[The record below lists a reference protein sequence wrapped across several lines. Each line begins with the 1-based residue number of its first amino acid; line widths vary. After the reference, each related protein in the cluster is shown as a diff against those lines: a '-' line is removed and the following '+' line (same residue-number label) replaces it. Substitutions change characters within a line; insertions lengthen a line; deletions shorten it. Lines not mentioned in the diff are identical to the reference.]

1 MNRLAELRSFDILD
15 TDPEIEMD
23 EIAEMAKAIFNTPI
37 SVVSFMDD
45 HRQWYKAKIGVKWS
59 EVPLEDT
66 FCRFTLGTPDETL
79 VILDPLSDKRVHENP
94 FVTAADGIRF
104 YVSAPIVSFQGN
116 VLGTVCAW
124 DHKKHEVK
132 DAQLEA
138 LKLLAKRV
146 AISLETRKI
155 LKDQNQKIELFGHKL
170 QKLTELSPG
179 ALFKLKTDPSA
190 KNIKLDFL
198 SSGISR
204 LIPEADREAIL
215 THPTVFLDWISPNL
229 RFSFLRQ
236 FIHSAKC
243 NSSFEMDIPVSLD
256 GKSKIWLWIKARPE
270 FEDGE
275 INYYGT
281 LQDISQKIAHI
292 NSLKKFLFDISH
304 KLRAPVAKVKGVIHL
319 IQDENSPET
328 TMEMTPIL
336 YRSIDEL
343 DQILHQLNHEYS
355 ELINFVEDDN

>member
-1 MNRLAELRSFDILD
+1 MNRLIELRSFDILD
-15 TDPEIEMD
+15 TDPEIEMN

-45 HRQWYKAKIGVKWS
+45 HRQWYKAKIGVKWN

-66 FCRFTLGTPDETL
+66 FCRFTLDSPDETL
-79 VILDPLSDKRVHENP
+79 LILDPLTDERVHHNP
-94 FVTAADGIRF
+94 YVSSADGIRF

-116 VLGTVCAW
+116 VLGTVCVW

-132 DAQLEA
+132 EAQLQA

-146 AISLETRKI
+146 AISLETRKL
-155 LKDQNQKIELFGHKL
+155 LKDQHQKIELFGQKL
-170 QKLTELSPG
+170 QRLTELSPG
-179 ALFKLKTDPSA
+179 AMFKLKTDPST

-204 LIPEADREAIL
+204 LLPEADPDEIL
-215 THPTVFLDWISPNL
+215 SNPTIFLNWINPNL

-236 FIHSAKC
+236 FIHSSKC
-243 NSSFEMDIPVSLD
+243 NSPFEMDIPVSVD

-281 LQDISQKIAHI
+281 IQDISQKVAHVK
-292 NSLKKFLFDISH
+292 SLKKFLFDISH
-304 KLRAPVAKVKGVIHL
+304 KLRAPVAKIKGVIHL
-319 IQDENSPET
+319 IRDENSAET
-328 TMEMTPIL
+328 TMEMIPFL
-336 YRSIDEL
+336 YRSIEEL
-343 DQILHQLNHEYS
+343 DHILHKLNIEYS
-355 ELINFVEDDN
+355 ELIDFVEEDT